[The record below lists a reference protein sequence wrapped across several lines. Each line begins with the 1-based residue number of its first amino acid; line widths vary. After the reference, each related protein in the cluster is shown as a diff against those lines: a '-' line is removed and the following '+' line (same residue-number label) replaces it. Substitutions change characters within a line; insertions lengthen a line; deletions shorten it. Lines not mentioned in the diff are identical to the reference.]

1 MNIFVLDKD
10 PIISA
15 QMQCDKH
22 IVKMPLETAQML
34 CSVWHRYGS
43 ADRVPYKEAHKNHPC
58 TLWAGDD
65 AHNYDWLWRHG
76 MELCFEYTR
85 RYNNIH
91 KCQAVIMDLTIDN
104 VGFAFEHL
112 TRQGQLH
119 PQCMPD
125 EYKCASPFNGGRA
138 DDAVL
143 AYRKYYVNDKKD
155 IAKWNKTRPMPDWY
169 AHKKYRTGYDYAR
182 MREEWV
188 ELDAPSKIKDND

>member
-1 MNIFVLDKD
+1 MNIFILDKD

-34 CSVWHRYGS
+34 CSVWHRYGLG
-43 ADRVPYKEAHKNHPC
+43 DTVPYKEAHRNHPC
-58 TLWAGDD
+58 TLWAGNDG
-65 AHNYDWLWRHG
+65 ANYQWLWRHG

-85 RYNNIH
+85 RYNKIH
-91 KCQAVIMDLTIDN
+91 KCQQVIMNISLADTLLAPDFIFDKMSTEI
-104 VGFAFEHL
+104 
-112 TRQGQLH
+112 TPH

-125 EYKCASPFNGGRA
+125 EYKC
-138 DDAVL
+138 DDPVL

-169 AHKKYRTGYDYAR
+169 ANKTYRTGYDYAR

-188 ELDAPSKIKDND
+188 ELDAYDG

>member
-1 MNIFVLDKD
+1 MNIFILDED

-34 CSVWHRYGS
+34 CSVLHRHGQG
-43 ADRVPYKEAHKNHPC
+43 DKVPYKEAHKNHPC
-58 TLWAGDD
+58 TLWAGDSAD
-65 AHNYDWLWRHG
+65 NFSWLVQHG

-85 RYNNIH
+85 RYNKIH
-91 KCQAVIMDLTIDN
+91 KCQQVIMDIRETDWGTLQYKPTC
-104 VGFAFEHL
+104 G
-112 TRQGQLH
+112 TPH

-125 EYKCASPFNGGRA
+125 EYKCAF
-138 DDAVL
+138 DDAIQ

-155 IAKWNKTRPMPDWY
+155 IAKWEKCTPAPDWY
-169 AHKKYRTGYDYAR
+169 TNKKYRTGYDYPN

-188 ELDAPSKIKDND
+188 DLDAYDG

>member
-1 MNIFVLDKD
+1 MNIFVLDES
-10 PIISA
+10 PITSA

-34 CSVWHRYGS
+34 CSVWHRYDVGHK
-43 ADRVPYKEAHKNHPC
+43 VPYKEAHKSHPC

-65 AHNYDWLWRHG
+65 ARNYHWLWQHG

-91 KCQAVIMDLTIDN
+91 KCQHVIMDLIIDN
-104 VGFAFEHL
+104 CNFAFDMYWKYPHIKP
-112 TRQGQLH
+112 H

-125 EYKCASPFNGGRA
+125 EYKEQDGFFSPGVATVR
-138 DDAVL
+138 

-155 IAKWNKTRPMPDWY
+155 IAKWEKTRPAPDWY
-169 AHKKYRTGYDYAR
+169 AD
-182 MREEWV
+182 
-188 ELDAPSKIKDND
+188 KIKLV

>member
-104 VGFAFEHL
+104 VGFAFEHMS
-112 TRQGQLH
+112 RQGTPH

-125 EYKCASPFNGGRA
+125 EYKCDNYIE
-138 DDAVL
+138 
-143 AYRKYYVNDKKD
+143 AYRKYYWNEKRYF
-155 IAKWNKTRPMPDWY
+155 AKWVRGVSPPDWWL
-169 AHKKYRTGYDYAR
+169 TQG
-182 MREEWV
+182 
-188 ELDAPSKIKDND
+188 SK

>member
-1 MNIFVLDKD
+1 MNIFVLDES

-43 ADRVPYKEAHKNHPC
+43 GDRVPLTLGGTPYKETHKNHPC
-58 TLWAGDD
+58 TLWAGND

-104 VGFAFEHL
+104 VGFAFEHMS
-112 TRQGQLH
+112 RQGTPH

-125 EYKCASPFNGGRA
+125 IYKEQDGFFPPEVATVR
-138 DDAVL
+138 
-143 AYRKYYVNDKKD
+143 AYRKYYVHEKKD
-155 IAKWNKTRPMPDWY
+155 IAKWEKSRPMPDWY
-169 AHKKYRTGYDYAR
+169 TQWMRVLSDQKKNKLD
-182 MREEWV
+182 MLEEV
-188 ELDAPSKIKDND
+188 V